1 MRLRAVCDL
10 SKLVGGGNVQCG
22 DGIVH
27 GIRLRQLAAMEF
39 QRRCAAAAVVP
50 VPRTGSCASR
60 TACRVGNTMTSH
72 CNVAIAGC
80 LDFEFRTTM
89 LAFEDWVERE
99 HELESQAEA
108 RGQWKVLQLPA
119 ASRTF

>member
-1 MRLRAVCDL
+1 
-10 SKLVGGGNVQCG
+10 
-22 DGIVH
+22 
-27 GIRLRQLAAMEF
+27 
-39 QRRCAAAAVVP
+39 
-50 VPRTGSCASR
+50 
-60 TACRVGNTMTSH
+60 
-72 CNVAIAGC
+72 

-108 RGQWKVLQLPA
+108 RGQWKDLQLPA